1 MVEAKIPENLQEKL
15 NLLLARLE
23 NTKEKTEMET
33 CFFIELTKQFALEW
47 TQREVKAVINSLEN
61 EVPPVLPAVPNLSG
75 NSENP
80 ENSENL
86 VQINEKFDNEKL
98 SRLKSDLE
106 ELPHQIPDIVETHLN
121 NNDYWVHRSKPSHSE
136 ISRDYIEFRKD
147 KMLKE
152 LTLSI
157 RFILGTSS
165 EIISD
170 LNNEMSEKKGWVKEK
185 GKRKYICFLRFSDE
199 MTASLNRYFD
209 NLEEFFALNHE
220 INEEILKSDFKDKTD
235 HC

>member
-1 MVEAKIPENLQEKL
+1 MVEADIPENLQEKL

-23 NTKEKTEMET
+23 NTKEKMEIET
-33 CFFIELTKQFALEW
+33 YFFIELTKQFALEW
-47 TQREVKAVINSLEN
+47 TQREVEAVINSLEN
-61 EVPPVLPAVPNLSG
+61 EAFPVLPAVPNLSG
-75 NSENP
+75 NSENL

-86 VQINEKFDNEKL
+86 VKINEKFNNEKL
-98 SRLKSDLE
+98 SRLKSGLK

-121 NNDYWVHRSKPSHSE
+121 NNYYWVHRSKPSHSG

-152 LTLSI
+152 LTISI
-157 RFILGTSS
+157 RFILGSSS
-165 EIISD
+165 EIIIGLS
-170 LNNEMSEKKGWVKEK
+170 NEMSEEKGWVKEK
-185 GKRKYICFLRFSDE
+185 GKRKYVCFLRFSDE

-209 NLEEFFALNHE
+209 NLEELFALNHE
-220 INEEILKSDFKDKTD
+220 INEEILKPDIKDKTD